1 MAFTGAAVNQGKP
14 YRPGVKETP
23 FPATPVLLGQKT
35 FKRHN
40 ILIGYDPV
48 QEQFASQFF
57 NTSVQLKDSI
67 TDEDI
72 LGHQDAL
79 LYRVEHSW
87 NLEISPQVR
96 NAVGIFSISPMVKG
110 SSGVYAIVKHAAI
123 LLGLQ
128 KSQTEI
134 AAVADEL
141 VKEPIHDVMAAV
153 WHAVWL
159 LTGPAPDPFKPWP
172 EPWASKE
179 WLPVNVDPVYRLNTL
194 YRDCVALVYARG
206 DDEEA
211 AHKFGVRPTKF
222 KVLKDIGRSLDLRR
236 LRASILELNRWR
248 QLKYNPLVCALKI
261 TNIWQGAVS

>member
-1 MAFTGAAVNQGKP
+1 MAFIGVAVNQGKL

-40 ILIGYDPV
+40 ILIGFDPV
-48 QEQFASQFF
+48 QEAFAAQFF
-57 NTSVQLKDSI
+57 GVPVELKDTV

-72 LGHQDAL
+72 LGHQEPL
-79 LYRVEHSW
+79 LFRVEHSW

-96 NAVGIFSISPMVKG
+96 SAIGVFSISPLIKG
-110 SSGVYAIVKHAAI
+110 SSGVYAIVKHAATI
-123 LLGLQ
+123 LEL
-128 KSQTEI
+128 KKDQTEI
-134 AAVADEL
+134 AAIADE
-141 VKEPIHDVMAAV
+141 VTKEPIYDVMAAV

-159 LTGPAPDPFKPWP
+159 LTGPTPPPYKPWP
-172 EPWASKE
+172 EPWASRD
-179 WLPVNVDPVYRLNTL
+179 WLPANVDPRLRLNTL

-222 KVLKDIGRSLDLRR
+222 KVLKDIGRSLDLNR
-236 LRASILELNRWR
+236 LRASIVELNRWR
-248 QLKYNPLVCALKI
+248 TQKYNPLVCALKI